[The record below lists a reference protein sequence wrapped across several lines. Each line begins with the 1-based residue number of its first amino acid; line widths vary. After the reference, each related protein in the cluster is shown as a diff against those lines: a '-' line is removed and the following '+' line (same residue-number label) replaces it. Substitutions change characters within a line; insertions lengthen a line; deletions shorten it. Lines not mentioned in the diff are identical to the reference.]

1 MKKFRIVGTDHGVF
15 IDTIVTAKN
24 RMEALE
30 TIDIT
35 VVNAVFEV

>member
-15 IDTIVTAKN
+15 IDTIVTAKD

-30 TIDIT
+30 MIGIT
-35 VVNAVFEV
+35 HVIAAVEV